1 MANLKKK
8 QYILEG
14 LDCANCAEKIRA
26 RTEKLVEIEKAEMN
40 FMKKEMT
47 VYFIEGADEHRV
59 FEKVEKVVKD
69 LEPDVELTEKTKKR
83 IAVKKYTLEG
93 LDCAHCAEKIRA
105 KAEQLEEI
113 ELAEMNFVQKQ
124 LTVHIKDDA
133 DESAVFDKITS
144 VVKSL
149 EPDVEVHEKLSTVSV
164 EHNHDHNHEHGHSH
178 GHEHSHESDDVKG
191 DIIKIAIAAVLF
203 IIGFIMNKVLAPE
216 AGLTWQFLTTLAL
229 FIASYLVVGLEVLY
243 TAFRNITKGNVFDEN
258 FLMTVAT
265 LGAFAIQEFPEAVAV
280 MLFYQV
286 GELFQSIAVNNS
298 RKSIAELMN
307 IRPDYANIKTAEG
320 TKKVDPDTV
329 KIGDIIVVK
338 PGEKIPLDGKVV
350 SGSSCLDTS
359 ALTGE
364 SAPRDVE
371 VGDAVLSGS
380 INENGILEIEVTK
393 EFGESTASK
402 ILELVENADSK
413 KAKTENFI
421 TKFAKYYTPAV
432 VACAVLIAIVPGIF
446 LGNFPEWIHRGL
458 IFLVISCPCAL
469 VISIPLSYFGA
480 IGRASKDGI
489 LVKGSN
495 YFEILGSTKA
505 VVFDKTGTLTK
516 GVFKVSR
523 ISPVNIDSD
532 RLLEYGA
539 YSECYS
545 SHPIGVSIRAAYG
558 KAIDESRISDYK
570 EVAGEGTEA
579 VIDGRK
585 ICSGNSKLMNRLGIS
600 AENHEGETVVFI
612 AVDGVYAGSITI
624 ADEIKNTSKS
634 AVAKLKELGMSKIV
648 MLTGDNALKAEKTA
662 KELGITEYHAELL
675 PQDKITKVEEIK
687 KSLSENDKLIFVGD
701 GINDAPVLAAADVGI
716 AMGGLGSD
724 SAIEAADIVLMN
736 DEPEQIVTALNIA
749 KKTKRIVMENII
761 FALAVKLL
769 VQILGVAGVAN
780 MWEAVFADVGVSILA
795 ILNSIRL
802 LRK

>member
-1 MANLKKK
+1 MGELRKK
-8 QYILEG
+8 QYVLNG

-26 RTEKLVEIEKAEMN
+26 KTEKLVEIEKAEMN

-47 VYFIEGADEHRV
+47 VYFVENADEHSV
-59 FEKVEKVVKD
+59 FEKVAGVVKGI
-69 LEPDVELTEKTKKR
+69 EPDVEITEKALKSL
-83 IAVKKYTLEG
+83 AVKKYILEG

-105 KAEQLEEI
+105 KAEELQEI

-124 LTVHIKDDA
+124 LTVHIKKDA

-149 EPDVEVHEKLSTVSV
+149 EPDVEVHEKLNTVSV
-164 EHNHDHNHEHGHSH
+164 EHGHNGE
-178 GHEHSHESDDVKG
+178 ESGETKKT
-191 DIIKIAIAAVLF
+191 IIKLATSGVLF
-203 IIGFIMNKVLAPE
+203 IIGFTMNKIIAPE
-216 AGLTWQFLTTLAL
+216 AGFTWQFISTLAV
-229 FIASYLVVGLEVLY
+229 FVASYIVAGGEVLL
-243 TAFRNITKGNVFDEN
+243 TAARNIAKGNVFDEN

-265 LGAFAIQEFPEAVAV
+265 LGAFAIGDFPEAVAV
-280 MLFYQV
+280 MLFYQI

-298 RKSIAELMN
+298 RKSIADLMN
-307 IRPDYANIKTAEG
+307 IRPDYANIKTVEG
-320 TKKVDPDTV
+320 TKRVSPETV
-329 KIGDIIVVK
+329 AVGDVIVIK
-338 PGEKIPLDGKVV
+338 PGEKIPLDGKII

-364 SAPRDVE
+364 SAPRDVQT
-371 VGDAVLSGS
+371 GDTVLSGS
-380 INENGILEIEVTK
+380 INVNGILEIEVTK

-432 VACAVLIAIVPGIF
+432 VACALLIAVVPGIF
-446 LGNFPEWIHRGL
+446 LGNFPEWINRGL

-489 LVKGSN
+489 LVKGSS
-495 YFEILGSTKA
+495 YFEILGNAKA

-516 GVFKVSR
+516 GVFKVSKINAVG
-523 ISPVNIDSD
+523 ISEEQ
-532 RLLEYGA
+532 LLEYGA

-545 SHPIGVSIRAAYG
+545 SHPIGVSIRSAYG
-558 KAIDESRISDYK
+558 KAIDESRISEYK
-570 EVAGEGTEA
+570 EIAGEGIEA

-585 ICSGNSKLMNRLGIS
+585 ICSGNVKLMNKLGIS
-600 AENHEGETVVFI
+600 AENTEGETVVYI

-624 ADEIKNTSKS
+624 ADEIKATSRE
-634 AVAKLKELGMSKIV
+634 AVSKLKALGMDKVV
-648 MLTGDNALKAEKTA
+648 MLTGDNAKKAAKTA
-662 KELGITEYHAELL
+662 AELGISDYHAELL
-675 PQDKITKVEEIK
+675 PQDKISKVEEIK
-687 KSLSENDKLIFVGD
+687 SALSEKEKLIFVGD
-701 GINDAPVLAAADVGI
+701 GINDAPVLAAADLGI

-736 DEPEQIVTALNIA
+736 DEPKQIVTAVNIA
-749 KKTKRIVMENII
+749 KRTKRIVMQNIM
-761 FALAVKLL
+761 FALGVKLA
-769 VQILGVAGVAN
+769 VQILGVFGIAT
-780 MWEAVFADVGVSILA
+780 MWEAVFADVGVSVLA

-802 LRK
+802 LKK